1 MINKDPAH
9 SRAEELFFEL
19 LKAAIWNQKPDV
31 SLFSKIENKV
41 WNRIL
46 WLAKQQGVPA
56 MIADRLLLLPIDY
69 LPSYNCFAN
78 QMRTIKNCSQMN
90 SQMTQTLDFILKSYS
105 KLRIPAIL
113 LKGLG
118 NAQAYPF
125 PELRIPGDIDLFLFQ
140 NNDYDK
146 ANQWVKD
153 QGYTYHV
160 DPVDVHR
167 AFDLEYIRI
176 ENHKNITFFP
186 IERYNTR
193 LNKLLEAIDLNS
205 NFEELSIEGVK
216 VKTLPP
222 DINALYIFQHLFFHF
237 IHEGVGLRQ
246 IIDWVL
252 HLAKYHDKIDPKEF
266 TTLAKSFNLLYPMQ
280 VFAETTIQFLGA
292 PRNIF
297 PFPIRN
303 KSRYPEKIIRDIMS
317 GGEFGFHHPVR
328 KKIKNESRW
337 KGWWR
342 RYKRIIGRTLLFHR
356 ISPSYFWS
364 VPIHYFE
371 VRVKKML
378 KIGKYR

>member
-1 MINKDPAH
+1 MIRSLNLSP
-9 SRAEELFFEL
+9 SETLFLEL
-19 LKAAIWNQKPDV
+19 LKSAIWDSHPNFEVFSNISDTTWDNI
-31 SLFSKIENKV
+31 SKIADK
-41 WNRIL
+41 
-46 WLAKQQGVPA
+46 QGVSA
-56 MIADRLLLLPIDY
+56 MIADRILLLPQAIAPNY
-69 LPSYNCFAN
+69 QWLIN
-78 QMRTIKNCSQMN
+78 QMRIIKDTEQLSL
-90 SQMTQTLDFILKSYS
+90 QMTNTLKFVLFEYS
-105 KLRIPAIL
+105 KIGITPLL
-113 LKGLG
+113 LKGLSC
-118 NAQAYPF
+118 AQSYPY
-125 PELRIPGDIDLFLFQ
+125 PLLRTQGDIDLFLFQ

-167 AFDLEYIRI
+167 AFDLENIRI

-216 VKTLPP
+216 VKALPLN
-222 DINALYIFQHLFFHF
+222 INALYIFQHLFFHF

-266 TTLAKSFNLLYPMQ
+266 TTLAKSFNLLHPMQ
-280 VFAETTIQFLGA
+280 VFAETTIQFLGV

-342 RYKRIIGRTLLFHR
+342 RYKRIVGRTLLFHR

-378 KIGKYR
+378 RIGKYR